1 MDELAA
7 PFGYWDLAQLLGECA
22 ALSTCGGIS
31 LNWRLTHGHG
41 IAPPRNVS
49 VLQAAEFDVGILNPH
64 VKSVVRVE
72 RVQIGGSFRNPH
84 AVDVS
89 KPYCIMD
96 ENLTCTPH
104 KRNGAWRVP
113 PRSRLAVLLH
123 LQCTNFLDWTFKKSL
138 RGRADTKDLDD
149 NSDLGQIHEEYV
161 QACSDPAS
169 ARHSTDRWPFHTMH
183 KLPRLDLDE
192 SESQLQ
198 NFLIRM
204 DRLTTQ
210 SLVQMIA
217 AVSNEGK

>member
-1 MDELAA
+1 M
-7 PFGYWDLAQLLGECA
+7 
-22 ALSTCGGIS
+22 
-31 LNWRLTHGHG
+31 
-41 IAPPRNVS
+41 
-49 VLQAAEFDVGILNPH
+49 LQAAAFDVGILNPH
-64 VKSVVRVE
+64 VKSVVRVTT
-72 RVQIGGSFRNPH
+72 VQIGGSFHNPH
-84 AVDVS
+84 RRRVQPAS
-89 KPYCIMD
+89 D

-217 AVSNEGK
+217 ATSNEGK